1 MSQGPERWER
11 DRLDEVVAIVTDAL
25 PDERLLADEIEAGLF
40 DDDDTV
46 VLGLPD
52 GHGVVAVA
60 IRNMAIGETSLVV
73 ATLKLIAVAP
83 RHRRQGAGR
92 RLLSAAERVAAA
104 AGATEL
110 HLAGSAPFYFWPGVD
125 VRFVGMLCL
134 AEACGYRPVGAE
146 LNMSLPATFRAP
158 CPAGSEVR
166 RVLDDREVA
175 AVTALV
181 RRAWPWWEPEVAR
194 AIDQGGCLGAF
205 ASADATGAEL
215 SQPRSTGGV
224 TVDADGTAPDRS
236 CQGFVCHSVNRAG
249 WIGPMGTDP
258 DRQHR
263 GLGSALLGEACRD
276 LMIANHKDVEIS
288 WVGPVR
294 FYAKT
299 GATVSRVFRT
309 FTKSLAGPR
318 SGPSTG

>member
-1 MSQGPERWER
+1 MSREPERWER
-11 DRLDEVVAIVTDAL
+11 GRLDDVVAIVTDAL
-25 PDERLLADEIEAGLF
+25 PEERLLADEIEAGLF

-52 GHGVVAVA
+52 GHGIVAVA
-60 IRNMAIGETSLVV
+60 IRNVAIGETSLVA
-73 ATLKLIAVAP
+73 ATLKLIAVSP
-83 RHRRQGAGR
+83 GHRRQGAGR
-92 RLLSAAERVAAA
+92 RLLDAAERVAAA

-158 CPAGSEVR
+158 CPAGTEIR

-181 RRAWPWWEPEVAR
+181 RRAWPWWEPEVVR

-205 ASADATGAEL
+205 ASSDEIAGADE
-215 SQPRSTGGV
+215 
-224 TVDADGTAPDRS
+224 TARDLA

-258 DRQHR
+258 ARQHH

-276 LMIANHKDVEIS
+276 LMIANHQDVEVS

-294 FYAKT
+294 FYAKA

-309 FTKSLAGPR
+309 FTKPLAG
-318 SGPSTG
+318 SGADPSTG